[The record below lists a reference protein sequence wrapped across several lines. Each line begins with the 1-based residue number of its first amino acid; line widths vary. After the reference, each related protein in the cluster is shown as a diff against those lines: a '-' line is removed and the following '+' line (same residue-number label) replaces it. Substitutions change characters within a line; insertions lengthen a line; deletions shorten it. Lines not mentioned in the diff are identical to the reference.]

1 MTIFSQLRQRGAA
14 RYLASIAAGALIGL
28 STLSAS
34 AQQPVTLNFWDMIWG
49 PPEYIDAAKGL
60 VDQFNT
66 EHPEIK
72 VEYRSVPWN
81 NWYQT
86 FVTAIGAGTAPDV
99 STGAGYQAVQLYD
112 LGAIRPVDD
121 LVEEMKAS
129 GDLDDFL
136 PGTVDTLRYDDHYVA
151 LPWGLD
157 IRVWFYRKDLLE
169 AAGIA
174 VPTNWQE
181 LRDAAK
187 ALTKDGKYGVVA
199 SGDTGGSHY
208 IYNAILNNG
217 GGLFT
222 ADRKLDLK
230 SERNVEAL
238 QYLAGMAAD
247 GSVSPASVG
256 YNSDDRR
263 GAFTRGEAAFMLD
276 GPGAIDQA
284 GDQAANIGIVPPL
297 AGPHGDK
304 GTIFWVNNI
313 MVYQQTQHPEEVKTF
328 LKWWSKNQKE
338 LWTKG
343 RSGQL
348 PTRASIAADPYFTG
362 SPSRSYVLENYVP
375 TGKTTA
381 TQAEGIFPALNEVEG
396 EGVMQTLVQE
406 IWQGKDLGASL
417 DTAEQRLRGIL
428 GE

>member
-1 MTIFSQLRQRGAA
+1 MRIFSQLRRRSGAG
-14 RYLASIAAGALIGL
+14 LAVSVAAGAMLGL
-28 STLSAS
+28 STLAAS
-34 AQQPVTLNFWDMIWG
+34 AQEPVKLNFWDMIWG
-49 PPEYIDAAKGL
+49 SPEYIDAAKGL
-60 VDQFNT
+60 VDQFNQQN
-66 EHPEIK
+66 PNIQ
-72 VEYRSVPWN
+72 VEYRSIPWS

-121 LVEEMKAS
+121 LVEELKAS

-136 PGTVDTLRYDDHYVA
+136 PNTVDTLRYDDHYVA
-151 LPWGLD
+151 LPWGID

-169 AAGIA
+169 AAGVA
-174 VPTNWQE
+174 VPSNWEE
-181 LRDAAK
+181 LRAAAK
-187 ALTKDGKYGVVA
+187 TLTKDGKYGVVA

-222 ADRKLDLK
+222 EDRKLDLK

-238 QYLAGMAAD
+238 EAYAGMVAD

-256 YNSDDRR
+256 YTSDDRR
-263 GAFTRGEAAFMLD
+263 AAFTRGEAAFMLD

-304 GTIFWVNNI
+304 ATIFWVNNI
-313 MVYQQTQHPEEVKTF
+313 MVYQQTQHPEEVKVF

-343 RSGQL
+343 NSGQL
-348 PTRASIAADPYFTG
+348 PTRKSIAADPYFTE
-362 SPSRSYVLENYVP
+362 SPSRAYVLENYVP
-375 TGKTTA
+375 IGKTTA
-381 TQAEGIFPALNEVEG
+381 TKSNGIFPALNEVEG
-396 EGVMQTLVQE
+396 EGVMQTLIQE
-406 IWQGKDLGASL
+406 IWQGKDLAASL